1 MAGSGF
7 WNAILFLAVSK
18 GIVTTAII
26 NPNHSLFKYMM
37 LFVSIGNNFGV
48 TRINAVVI
56 KKDINIKIR
65 KIKAGNVM
73 AE

>member
-1 MAGSGF
+1 
-7 WNAILFLAVSK
+7 
-18 GIVTTAII
+18 
-26 NPNHSLFKYMM
+26 MM